1 MKLLHTQGEILLA
14 AADAALINRD
24 IREGKLHLRIVPE
37 FYGETVVSDE
47 TFLSSM
53 GMCTIANLVGK
64 HVIGLAVENE
74 YVDSE
79 NIIYIDGVPHAQFA
93 RIVE

>member
-14 AADAALINRD
+14 AADTVLINRD
-24 IREGKLHLRIVPE
+24 IREGKLHLKVVPE
-37 FYGETVVSDE
+37 FYGETRVSDE

-53 GMCTIANLVGK
+53 GMCTIANLVGR
-64 HVIGLAVENE
+64 HVINLAVEYE